1 LKKYSNL
8 SHGLADYY
16 KKSAINQYL
25 VEKYCTGSKYA
36 DKHDELIGKALGRDK
51 YKPDIEKRRFLAM
64 IEGSLPKH
72 IIEAMEQIE
81 AQEFNLTNRND
92 EASKRNALAKRT
104 SVRWADDRAKNN
116 KSRQNTVNT
125 E

>member
-1 LKKYSNL
+1 M
-8 SHGLADYY
+8 SHNLADYY

-25 VEKYCTGSKYA
+25 VERYCTGSKYA
-36 DKHDELIGKALGRDK
+36 DKHDDLIGKALGRDK

-81 AQEFNLTNRND
+81 AQEFNLTHRN
-92 EASKRNALAKRT
+92 EETSKRNANLAKRM
-104 SVRWADDRAKNN
+104 SVRWVDDSKKGHN
-116 KSRQNTVNT
+116 KSRQNTVNSD